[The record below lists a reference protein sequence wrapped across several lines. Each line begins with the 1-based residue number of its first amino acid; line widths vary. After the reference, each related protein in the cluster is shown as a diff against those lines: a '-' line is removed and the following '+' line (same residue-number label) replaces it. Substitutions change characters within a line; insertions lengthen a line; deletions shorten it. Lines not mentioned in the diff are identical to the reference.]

1 MSLELEA
8 KNVQV
13 CRKGKLILDGV
24 SFRVRPGTLTAII
37 GPNGAGKSTLMRA
50 LSGERPDGG
59 QVLIN
64 GRDLYADPENWL
76 RQIGYVPEDNIL
88 HEHLTLHEAL
98 LFIGRLRLPGRT
110 EEEIARRVDT
120 LLSKFRFPPGDARR
134 DKPLKVLST
143 GERKR
148 ANVCSEL
155 LIDPP
160 LLMLDEPTSNL
171 DPNAEYELMQLLARY
186 AHDEQKTVLVITHTL
201 NTIGFCDDVIF
212 IENSGLGASGEWQ
225 SALAILE
232 TRMSEQPR
240 PNDSIFR
247 RWARVFEHYKTDP
260 DHRRACP
267 EGTDDATPS
276 DPDSKSATATSLAAA
291 ETASWIHQWR
301 CLMARYTR
309 TRMGDRWSLAGTL
322 LAGFSGILFFTLP
335 GKTFVKPFDP
345 NELALGLNQ
354 ARQSIY
360 VVALVVTL
368 IGLITSYTEISREY
382 RIYRHERLKGLSPSA
397 YFLSKWLWLA
407 AAVGLLAPLLLM
419 VFIVLVYRQ
428 PLPNFPEPRIG
439 ETVSWWQELVRFQ
452 LVGLFTSSAVWLIL
466 LTLALACI
474 TSVSLGLLISVLA
487 GDGGKGYVYL
497 SFTVVFIVLFSGLV
511 RNERLEDLIDTLSF
525 ASTGKWAYEGM
536 ASSLSIYCWL
546 DSWRFDEFN
555 SSGHLLSVWLSLGI
569 FIVATVS
576 LGILILRVRDPWYG
590 RAANLRRL
598 LVTEGRQIVMVL
610 AVIALLFS
618 YTFFLRQRSQEYHG
632 LNYWA
637 RQEYGGSGAYEY
649 GRISDAAAP
658 DSWQEW
664 NGQISQS
671 WCGLDR

>member
-13 CRKGKLILDGV
+13 CRKGHLILDGV
-24 SFRVRPGTLTAII
+24 SFRVRPNTLTAII

-59 QVLIN
+59 HVLIN
-64 GRDLYADPENWL
+64 GHDLYADPESWL

-88 HEHLTLHEAL
+88 HEHLALREAL
-98 LFIGRLRLPGRT
+98 LFIGRLRLPGRDD
-110 EEEIARRVDT
+110 EEVARRVDK
-120 LLSKFRFPPGDARR
+120 LLEDFGFDPGDARR
-134 DKPLKVLST
+134 DKPLRVLST

-171 DPNAEYELMQLLARY
+171 DPNAEFELMQLLARY
-186 AHDEQKTVLVITHTL
+186 AHTNRKTVLVITHTL
-201 NTIGFCDDVIF
+201 NTIEFCDDVIF
-212 IENSGLGASGEWQ
+212 IENASLGASGEWQ
-225 SALAILE
+225 PVLAALE
-232 TRMSEQPR
+232 TKMSGQAHPA
-240 PNDSIFR
+240 DSPFL
-247 RWARVFEHYKTDP
+247 RWARVFDHYKTEP
-260 DHRRACP
+260 SRRRTCAGALDSTP
-267 EGTDDATPS
+267 AHPADA
-276 DPDSKSATATSLAAA
+276 AATSAAA
-291 ETASWIHQWR
+291 SPQSTAPWLHQWR
-301 CLMARYTR
+301 CLIARYTR

-322 LAGFSGILFFTLP
+322 LAGLSGVLFFTLP
-335 GKTFVKPFDP
+335 GRTFIMPFDP
-345 NELALGLNQ
+345 NELGLGLNQ

-368 IGLITSYTEISREY
+368 IGLITSYTEVSREY

-397 YFLSKWLWLA
+397 YFLSKWLWLS
-407 AAVGLLAPLLLM
+407 AAVGVLAPLLLLG
-419 VFIVLVYRQ
+419 FIVLVYRQ

-439 ETVSWWQELVRFQ
+439 ETVTWWQELVRFQ
-452 LVGLFTSSAVWLIL
+452 LVGLFTSPATWLIL
-466 LTLALACI
+466 ITLVLACI

-497 SFTVVFIVLFSGLV
+497 SFSVVFIVLFSGLV
-511 RNERLEDLIDTLSF
+511 RNERLEALIDTLSF

-536 ASSLSIYCWL
+536 ASSLGIYCWL

-555 SSGHLLSVWLSLGI
+555 STGHLASVWLALGI
-569 FIVATVS
+569 FILVMTTLS
-576 LGILILRVRDPWYG
+576 ILILRVRDPWYG
-590 RAANLRRL
+590 RTANLQRL
-598 LVTEGRQIVMVL
+598 LAVEGFRIIVVL
-610 AVIALLFS
+610 AVIILLFS
-618 YTFFLRQRSQEYHG
+618 YTLFLRQRSQEYHA
-632 LNYWA
+632 LNYWS

-649 GRISDAAAP
+649 GHISDVADPSA
-658 DSWQEW
+658 WQEW
-664 NGQISQS
+664 NGRISQS